1 MAGYGDKL
9 FGLRELKLFNAD
21 GSGGLL
27 LPRAMM
33 LHVTPVIESARFE
46 ADGGLVGAAAFLAG
60 ADWELEAGGLS
71 LEALA
76 KLTGLSEV
84 LAGSTPNRTL
94 TLTQSAG
101 AAFPY
106 LRIYG
111 RVVADSGDI
120 HCRLYRCKLTAL
132 EGTFR
137 SKEFWVTY
145 AAGVAVH
152 SASGVLEFVQRE
164 TGASL

>member
-1 MAGYGDKL
+1 MAGYGDKP

-46 ADGGLVGAAAFLAG
+46 ADGKLVGASSFLAG
-60 ADWELEAGGLS
+60 AEWELETGGIS
-71 LEALA
+71 LEAFA

-84 LAGSTPNRTL
+84 LAGVTPNRTL

-111 RVVADSGDI
+111 RAIGDSGDI

-137 SKEFWVTY
+137 TKEFWVTY